1 MTRDEVIRLAREAGT
16 EVQATSLLV
25 PFLERFAALV
35 AAQERE
41 ACAELCN
48 AEALIDSPTKF
59 EVAAINKC
67 AAAIIA
73 RSKE

>member
-41 ACAELCN
+41 ACAQLCN
-48 AEALIDSPTKF
+48 AEALS
-59 EVAAINKC
+59 
-67 AAAIIA
+67 IA
-73 RSKE
+73 QQSLKWPLSTSAPQPS